1 MKYPKINTLWK
12 RDENNKFNIIEGD
25 FSCQEFDAIKKWH
38 ITEKVDGTN
47 IRVYFKPIP
56 NTIEF
61 KGRTDEADIPKF
73 LLEALDG
80 IFTTKKLLEVFPTGK
95 EIVLY
100 GEGYGNKIQSVGK
113 KYREDNSFIL
123 FDVVVDGCWLER
135 RNVENIAKKLEIDIV
150 PSLGIRTIQEV
161 ISLVKGTLSSAI
173 SKQMLNSEGIV
184 ARSEPL
190 MLFRDGS
197 PIMWKLKSKDYL
209 KLERTLS
216 QNNKKE
222 DGFPPTPKGKGIQP
236 TIL

>member
-1 MKYPKINTLWK
+1 LKYPKINTLWK

-25 FSCQEFDAIKKWH
+25 FSCLEFDAIKKWH
-38 ITEKVDGTN
+38 ITEKIDGTN
-47 IRVYFKPIP
+47 IRVYFNPIP

-61 KGRTDEADIPKF
+61 KGRTDEANIPKF
-73 LLEALDG
+73 LLESLDR

-123 FDVVVDGCWLER
+123 FDVVVDGWWLER
-135 RNVENIAKKLEIDIV
+135 KNVEDIAKKLEIDIV
-150 PSLGIRTIQEV
+150 PSLGIRTIPE
-161 ISLVKGTLSSAI
+161 ILSLVKGTFPSAI
-173 SKQMLNSEGIV
+173 SKQVLNSEGIV
-184 ARSEPL
+184 ARSKPL

-216 QNNKKE
+216 QKNKKE
-222 DGFPPTPKGKGIQP
+222 DGFPPTPKGMGIP
-236 TIL
+236 PKIL

>member
-25 FSCQEFDAIKKWH
+25 YSCQEFDAIKKWH
-38 ITEKVDGTN
+38 ITEKIDGTN
-47 IRVYFKPIP
+47 IRVYFNPIP

-73 LLEALDG
+73 LLKALFG

-123 FDVVVDGCWLER
+123 FDVVVDGWWLER
-135 RNVENIAKKLEIDIV
+135 RNVEDIAKKLKIDVV

-161 ISLVKGTLSSAI
+161 VSLVKGTFPSAI
-173 SKQMLNSEGIV
+173 SQQVLNSEGIV

-216 QNNKKE
+216 QKNKKE
-222 DGFPPTPKGKGIQP
+222 DGVPPTPKGDGYP
-236 TIL
+236 A